1 MTHARTDR
9 TAAVNNLTL
18 TSHYTSAPAPRIGAL
33 ELRLTN
39 GTGTALSDF
48 TMGVTAQGRFS
59 PGADLEGGVIVDQ
72 VSTWAEIAPPKGFV
86 LNPGEVWHVATGAL
100 DFPLRHWTDGIASA
114 MVKLRDGTV
123 HAIKVAR
130 TQKDGVDAS
139 RDEIIDISAAAVGME
154 PGGLSII
161 PWPQDVRAEGRQS
174 APEGFALTG
183 HDDVAQAFADLTA
196 HLFPGEAL
204 VRAPAEGGFPVTL
217 ALASGMEDEAYALAI
232 AAGAATVSAST
243 ETGLQYGLI
252 TLAQM
257 ARGARRDA
265 QRFAFPAR
273 ATITDAPTY
282 GWRGCHWDVA
292 RRFYAAGEVAQF
304 LRILA
309 WNKLNRFHWHLSEDE
324 AWRIEIDAYPE
335 LAEKGAWRGYG
346 LPLPPLLGSGPERSG
361 GYYTKAAVRDLVA
374 LGARLGIEIVPE
386 IDLPGHCHAMLTA
399 LPQLRDPQENGLYR
413 SIQSFPNN
421 CLNPALPQ
429 VEAVVQTVLAELCD
443 LFPSRWFHVGADE
456 VPEDAWATSPRA
468 QAMLKAKGGSDMA
481 ELQADFL
488 GRLQAFLSA
497 RGKIT
502 GAWQEAAH
510 GGGIDK
516 ANCYLVGWK
525 TVESNRDLAAEG
537 YDVVASP
544 AQAYY
549 LDMANSPDFF
559 EPGAA
564 WAGWSSPEATYAF
577 HPCDGWSDAEKARLK
592 GVQACI
598 WSEPMTERS
607 AFQRLV
613 FPRLSAIAETGWTRA
628 ERKCWPRFAGSAH
641 LMPSLFPLSATR
653 GA

>member
-1 MTHARTDR
+1 M
-9 TAAVNNLTL
+9 NNLTL
-18 TSHYTSAPAPRIGAL
+18 TSHYTSAPVGQIGAL

-39 GTGTALSDF
+39 GTGAALSGF
-48 TMGVTAQGRFS
+48 TLGVTAQGRFS

-86 LNPGEVWHVATGAL
+86 LNPGDVWRVATGAL

-114 MVKLRDGTV
+114 MVKLRDGSV
-123 HAIKVAR
+123 HAIRVAR
-130 TQKDGVDAS
+130 VTKDGVDAS
-139 RDEIIDISAAAVGME
+139 RDEIIDISAAAGDA
-154 PGGLSII
+154 GGLPII
-161 PWPQDVRAEGRQS
+161 PWPAEVATEGLQA
-174 APEGFALTG
+174 APEGFSLTG
-183 HDDVAQAFADLTA
+183 HAGVAGVFADLTD

-204 VRAPAEGGFPVTL
+204 VRSSAEGGFPVTL
-217 ALASGMEDEAYALAI
+217 TLQPGHEGEAYRLTI
-232 AAGAATVSAST
+232 APGAARVLAST
-243 ETGLQYGLI
+243 ETGLLYGLI

-257 ARGARRDA
+257 ARGAKRDA
-265 QRFAFPAR
+265 QRFAFPAG
-273 ATITDAPTY
+273 ATISDAPAY

-304 LRILA
+304 LRIMA

-324 AWRIEIDAYPE
+324 AWRIEVDAFPA
-335 LAEKGAWRGYG
+335 LTEKGAWRGYG
-346 LPLPPLLGSGPERSG
+346 LPLPPFLGSGPEKSG

-374 LGARLGIEIVPE
+374 LGTRLGIEIVPE

-421 CLNPALPQ
+421 CLNPALPV
-429 VEAVVQTVLAELCD
+429 VEEVVRTVLAELCD

-456 VPEDAWATSPRA
+456 VPEDAWASSPRA
-468 QAMLKAKGGSDMA
+468 QAMLRAKGGTDMA
-481 ELQADFL
+481 VLQADFL
-488 GRLQAFLSA
+488 KRLQAFLSS

-525 TVESNRDLAAEG
+525 TVESNRELAAEG
-537 YDVVASP
+537 YDVVAAP

-549 LDMANSPDFF
+549 LDMANSPEFE

-577 HPCDGWSDAEKARLK
+577 HPCADWSEAEKARLM
-592 GVQACI
+592 GVQGCI
-598 WSEPMTERS
+598 WGEPMTERS
-607 AFQRLV
+607 VFQRLV

-628 ERKCWPRFAGSAH
+628 ERKSWPRFAGSAH
-641 LMPSLFPLSATR
+641 LMPSLYPLSITR

>member
-1 MTHARTDR
+1 MK
-9 TAAVNNLTL
+9 NLTL
-18 TSHYTSAPAPRIGAL
+18 TSHYTSAPDGQIGAL

-39 GTGTALSDF
+39 STGAPLSGF
-48 TMGVTAQGRFS
+48 TLGVTAQGRFAV
-59 PGADLEGGVIVDQ
+59 GAKLDGGVIVDQ
-72 VSTWAEIAPPKGFV
+72 VSTWAEIAPPKGYI
-86 LNPGEVWHVATGAL
+86 LAAGAVWSVKTAAL

-114 MVKLRDGTV
+114 MVKLPGGTV
-123 HAIKVAR
+123 HAIPVAR
-130 TQKDGVDAS
+130 VTIDGVDAS
-139 RDEIIDISAAAVGME
+139 RAEIIDISVAGDA
-154 PGGLSII
+154 GGLSII
-161 PWPQDVRAEGRQS
+161 PWPAQIATEGQQT
-174 APEGFALTG
+174 APEGFILSG
-183 HDDVAQAFADLTA
+183 HGATAKTFTDLTA

-204 VRAPAEGGFPVTL
+204 ARSLAEGGFPVALTL
-217 ALASGMEDEAYALAI
+217 QPGHADEAYAVTI
-232 AAGAATVSAST
+232 APGTATVKAST
-243 ETGLQYGLI
+243 ETGLLYGLI

-257 ARGARRDA
+257 TRGAKRDA
-265 QRFAFPAR
+265 RRFAFPAS
-273 ATITDAPTY
+273 ATITDAPHY

-324 AWRIEIDAYPE
+324 AWRIEIDAYPA
-335 LAEKGAWRGYG
+335 LTEKGAWRGYG
-346 LPLPPLLGSGPERSG
+346 LPLPPFLGSGPEKSG
-361 GYYTKAAVRDLVA
+361 GYYSKAAVRALVA
-374 LGARLGIEIVPE
+374 LGTRLGIEIVPE
-386 IDLPGHCHAMLTA
+386 IDLPGHCYAMLTA
-399 LPQLRDPQENGLYR
+399 LPQLRDPQENGLYH

-429 VEAVVQTVLAELCD
+429 VEQVVQTVLAELCD
-443 LFPSRWFHVGADE
+443 LFPSKYFHVGADE

-468 QAMLKAKGGSDMA
+468 QALLKAKGGTEMA
-481 ELQADFL
+481 VLQADFL
-488 GRLQAFLSA
+488 NRLQAFLTA

-516 ANCYLVGWK
+516 ALSYLVGWK

-537 YDVVASP
+537 YDVVAAP

-549 LDMANSPDFF
+549 LDMANSPEFA

-592 GVQACI
+592 GVQGCI
-598 WSEPMTERS
+598 WSEPMTDRA

-613 FPRLSAIAETGWTRA
+613 FPRLSAIAETGWT
-628 ERKCWPRFAGSAH
+628 ETSRKSWPRFAGSAH
-641 LMPSLFPLSATR
+641 LMPSLFPLSVTR
-653 GA
+653 GS